1 MFYAITIDGPAG
13 SGKST
18 LARNLA
24 KELKSF
30 AVVDT
35 GAYYR
40 WATHLALE
48 EKVDLSKQKVL
59 IKAVKE
65 KLTLDFM
72 PYNQNN
78 KKYTKYAA
86 KVLFEGKDINEKLY
100 TKKVTDNVSIVA
112 VYRPLRVIIK
122 NKIKELAKQKNIIV
136 AGREIGTYVLP
147 KAQIKFFIEPQIDVR
162 VRRRYKDYVKEG
174 RAVSLKELRENIEKR
189 DYLDKNREYN
199 PLAKPDDAFDIDNTN
214 LLPSQ
219 TLKEALDYIYRKEP
233 EIKKIKDQT
242 VKELKTE
249 APKATASNCNGS
261 SFQSPLLGFDTSPV
275 SAPSSTSTV
284 KSESIKELKKRLKAK
299 YKSDQSGGSFWQKR

>member
-48 EKVDLSKQKVL
+48 AKLDLSKQKTL
-59 IKAVKE
+59 IKTIKDR
-65 KLTLDFM
+65 LTLDFM
-72 PYNQNN
+72 PYNTSN
-78 KKYTKYAA
+78 KKYNKYAA

-112 VYRPLRVIIK
+112 VYRPLRIIIK

-147 KAQIKFFIEPQIDVR
+147 KAQIKFFLEPQIDVR
-162 VRRRYKDYVKEG
+162 VRRRFKDYVKEG
-174 RAVSLKELRENIEKR
+174 REISLKELRENIEKR
-189 DYLDKNREYN
+189 DYTDKNREYN
-199 PLAKPDDAFDIDNTN
+199 PLAKPDDAFEIDNTN
-214 LLPSQ
+214 MLPSR

-233 EIKKIKDQT
+233 EIRN
-242 VKELKTE
+242 VKNQSVQELKVETAKVE
-249 APKATASNCNGS
+249 ANNENKVD
-261 SFQSPLLGFDTSPV
+261 FHSPLIGFETSSV
-275 SAPSSTSTV
+275 AAPITTA
-284 KSESIKELKKRLKAK
+284 KKESMQELKKRLKDK
-299 YKSDQSGGSFWQKR
+299 YKANQSGGNFWQRHQD

>member
-40 WATHLALE
+40 WATYLALE
-48 EKVDLSKQKVL
+48 EKLDLSKQKAL
-59 IKAVKE
+59 IKVIKD

-72 PYNQNN
+72 PYNTSN
-78 KKYTKYAA
+78 KKYSKYAA

-199 PLAKPDDAFDIDNTN
+199 PLAKPDDALEIDNTN
-214 LLPSQ
+214 MLPSR
-219 TLKEALDYIYRKEP
+219 TLKEALDYIYKKEP
-233 EIKKIKDQT
+233 EIKKIKDKP
-242 VKELKTE
+242 VEELKINTT
-249 APKATASNCNGS
+249 KKTTIDNINS
-261 SFQSPLLGFDTSPV
+261 SFHSPLLGFETSPV
-275 SAPSSTSTV
+275 SSSTTTA
-284 KSESIKELKKRLKAK
+284 KTESMKELKKRLKDK
-299 YKSDQSGGSFWQKR
+299 YKSSQSGGSFWQKH

>member
-48 EKVDLSKQKVL
+48 EKVDLSKQKAL

-65 KLTLDFM
+65 RLTLDFM
-72 PYNQNN
+72 PYNQGN

-100 TKKVTDNVSIVA
+100 SKKVTDNVSIVA

-147 KAQIKFFIEPQIDVR
+147 KAQIKFFLEPQIDVR
-162 VRRRYKDYVKEG
+162 VRRRYKDHVREG
-174 RAVSLKELRENIEKR
+174 REISLKELRENIEKR

-199 PLAKPDDAFDIDNTN
+199 PLTKPDDALEIDNTHM
-214 LLPSQ
+214 LPSR
-219 TLKEALDYIYRKEP
+219 TLKEALDYIYKKEP
-233 EIKKIKDQT
+233 DIKNIKDQA

-249 APKATASNCNGS
+249 APKTIINNNGS
-261 SFQSPLLGFDTSPV
+261 SFHSPLLGFETSPV
-275 SAPSSTSTV
+275 STPSSISTA